1 MIQESMKRS
10 FLFAFSL
17 LFILQVFPQ
26 GNGVSIS
33 GITRATVDRQPLPFV
48 TVQVLQ
54 AADSSFVSGTI
65 TSEQGIFS
73 IRGLSGGDYLLK
85 TSFVGFEENIT
96 SFHVG
101 RLSSFLDLGNI
112 FMDESTL
119 SIEGVTVSSVRE
131 EVVSSM
137 DRKVYTIDENLSQ
150 LGGSA
155 LQAIQNLPGVTIDR
169 EGKVSLRG
177 SDQVTILIDG
187 KQTAITGIGS
197 QSGLENIPASAIAGI
212 EIINNPSARYDASGM
227 AGIINIV
234 FKKEQNQGWN
244 GRVGLTL
251 GAGALSMKQDNLH
264 NIRDQYRFTPKINP
278 SLSAN
283 YRKDNLNFF
292 VHGDLLYH
300 KTMMKNE
307 FFLREYDGSPAVS
320 QQWLE
325 NRTQPIYNL
334 RGGLDYSPNERN
346 TITFSALFNYREYTD
361 LGDLPYLSAPA
372 GEEMRLWTYYEN
384 EVNQT
389 LFATLTH
396 KHNFIQPGHSL
407 TSSLNYSFRR
417 KDEVF
422 YFDNRQNGILGTD
435 TTALIADENI
445 VDLTV
450 DYVRPLRGGR
460 LEAGTKQMARIF
472 PNDIVFTPGVNSILD
487 PGLDGTAE
495 YREYMSAAYAN
506 YVYELKSLELEA
518 GLRAEY
524 SKIDYLVD
532 PNHSVYE
539 SAGFDYFGFFPNVRA
554 SWLISEQ
561 SRLTGFYNRR
571 VDRPSESMLR
581 VFPTYADPE
590 ILNIGN
596 PSLVP
601 QFTQSFELGYR
612 RSFKKGYVYGAAY
625 HRISRNIL
633 TKIITEVPESNRLAS
648 VNQNAGKGY
657 NTGLELVFS
666 TQLSARVKMSLNSN
680 LYQNRI
686 AAFEIVNAYPSNIRF
701 SREEESAF
709 AGNSKLIF
717 DIDLPRVWAL
727 QLTGT
732 YLSPDIIPQGKILAR
747 YYVDAGIKKEI
758 QGGRGEL
765 FLNASDLFNTLVV
778 KYELEGTDFS
788 ISSQDYYETQVIR
801 IGYQY
806 RF

>member
-1 MIQESMKRS
+1 MRKMKKA
-10 FLFAFSL
+10 FLIIFD
-17 LFILQVFPQ
+17 LFLVLQLIAQ
-26 GNGVSIS
+26 GTAVTIS
-33 GITRATVDRQPLPFV
+33 GSTRSSVDRQPLPFV
-48 TVQVLQ
+48 TIQ
-54 AADSSFVSGTI
+54 AFQASDSSFVTGTV
-65 TSEQGIFS
+65 SDVQGIFS
-73 IRGLSGGDYLLK
+73 ISGLSTGDYLLK
-85 TSFVGFEENIT
+85 TSFVGFDDKFT
-96 SFHVG
+96 PFHVG

-112 FMDESTL
+112 FMDESSL
-119 SIEGVTVSSVRE
+119 SLEGVTITSIRE

-169 EGKVSLRG
+169 DGKVSLRG

-227 AGIINIV
+227 AGIVNII
-234 FKKEQNQGWN
+234 FKKEQKHGWN
-244 GRVGLTL
+244 GRAGLTL
-251 GAGALSMKQDNLH
+251 GAGALSLKKDNLPG
-264 NIRDQYRFTPKINP
+264 IRDQYRFTPKVNP

-283 YRKDNLNFF
+283 YRKNALNFF

-300 KTMMKNE
+300 KTMMKSE
-307 FFLREYDGSPAVS
+307 FFLREYESSPAVN

-325 NRTQPIYNL
+325 NRTQPIYNV

-346 TITFSALFNYREYTD
+346 TFTFSALFNYREYTD
-361 LGDLPYLSAPA
+361 LGDLPYLHAGT

-389 LFATLTH
+389 LFATITH
-396 KHNFIQPGHSL
+396 KHSFIQPGHSL
-407 TSSLNYSFRR
+407 TSAINYSFRR

-422 YFDNRQNGILGTD
+422 YFDNRQHGILGTD

-450 DYVRPLRGGR
+450 DYVRPLRAGR

-487 PGLDGTAE
+487 PGLAGTAE

-539 SAGFDYFGFFPNVRA
+539 SDGFDYLGLFPNVRA
-554 SWLISEQ
+554 SWLITDN

-596 PSLVP
+596 PTLIP
-601 QFTQSFELGYR
+601 QYTQSFELGYR
-612 RSFKKGYVYGAAY
+612 RSFEKGYVYGAAY

-633 TKIITEVPESNRLAS
+633 TKIITEIPESNRLAS

-657 NTGLELVFS
+657 NTGLELVVAGQMAS
-666 TQLSARVKMSLNSN
+666 RLKLSLNTN
-680 LYQNRI
+680 IYLNEI
-686 AAFEIVNAYPSNIRF
+686 AAFEIENAYPSIISF
-701 SREEESAF
+701 AREEQSAY
-709 AGNSKLIF
+709 AGNAKLIV
-717 DIDLPRVWAL
+717 DIDLPSDWAL

-747 YYVDAGIKKEI
+747 YYVDGGIKKEV

-765 FLNASDLFNTLVV
+765 FLNASDIFNTLVV
-778 KYELEGTDFS
+778 KHELEGSNFS
-788 ISSQDYYETQVIR
+788 ISSQDYYETQVVR